1 MRSVAALVELFRIRF
16 KLHYTWLFAIV
27 LIPIA
32 VTTQFSA
39 TYPLWQKAILG
50 VFATF
55 LFLVAIAFRELFIN
69 FIAVRKGVKV
79 DSVTLFVF
87 GGWSQTDEDTTS
99 PAIELLLAACGQLYN
114 VIVAGIFSVI
124 YFLLQDA
131 QHIMVQVLMQ
141 WLAFIWF
148 MLAIFHFVPGL
159 PLDGGKV
166 LRAVLW
172 RLNVDYEKATRLVG
186 WTGWVIGVAT
196 AAGAIALLVMTP
208 ELFVG
213 ILLGVAG
220 ILLQNA
226 ATYSRRRIRQSP
238 VSNVQL
244 QMPDS

>member
-1 MRSVAALVELFRIRF
+1 MRSSSALVGLFRIHFRI
-16 KLHYTWLFAIV
+16 HHTWLFAIV

-39 TYPLWQKAILG
+39 SYPLWQKIALG
-50 VFATF
+50 VFASF
-55 LFLVAIAFRELFIN
+55 LFFIAIAFRELFID
-69 FIAVRKGVKV
+69 FIAVRKGVRV
-79 DSVTLFVF
+79 DSVILFVF
-87 GGWSQTDEDTTS
+87 GGWSQIDEETTS
-99 PAIELLLAACGQLYN
+99 PGIELLLAAFGQLYN
-114 VIVAGIFSVI
+114 VIIAGVFSVI
-124 YFLLQDA
+124 YFVLEDT

-148 MLAIFHFVPGL
+148 MLTIFHFVPGL

-172 RLNVDYEKATRLVG
+172 RFNTDYEKATRLAN

-196 AAGAIALLVMTP
+196 AAGAIVLLVMTS

-213 ILLGVAG
+213 LLLGVAG

-226 ATYSRRRIRQSP
+226 ATYSRRQIRQSP
-238 VSNVQL
+238 VPNVPLQL
-244 QMPDS
+244 PDS

>member
-1 MRSVAALVELFRIRF
+1 MRSISALVELFRIRF

-50 VFATF
+50 VFASF
-55 LFLVAIAFRELFIN
+55 LFFIAIAFRELFIN

-79 DSVTLFVF
+79 DNVTLFVF
-87 GGWSQTDEDTTS
+87 GGWSQTDEETTS

-114 VIVAGIFSVI
+114 VIVAAVFSVI
-124 YFLLQDA
+124 YFLLQDT

-159 PLDGGKV
+159 PLDGGRV

-172 RLNVDYEKATRLVG
+172 KFNVGYEKATRIAG
-186 WTGWVIGVAT
+186 WTGWVIGMAT
-196 AAGAIALLVMTP
+196 TGGAITLLVMTP
-208 ELFVG
+208 ELFAG
-213 ILLGVAG
+213 ILLVVAG

-226 ATYSRRRIRQSP
+226 ATYSRRHIRQSP
-238 VSNVQL
+238 VSNVPL
-244 QMPDS
+244 PDS

>member
-1 MRSVAALVELFRIRF
+1 MRSVSALVGLFRIHFRI
-16 KLHYTWLFAIV
+16 HYTWLFAIV

-39 TYPLWQKAILG
+39 TYPLWQKAVLG
-50 VFATF
+50 VFASF
-55 LFLVAIAFRELFIN
+55 LFFVAIAFRELFVN
-69 FIAVRKGVKV
+69 FIAVRKGIRV

-87 GGWSQTDEDTTS
+87 GGWSQIDEETAS
-99 PAIELLLAACGQLYN
+99 PGIELLLAAFGQLYN
-114 VIVAGIFSVI
+114 VIIAGVFSVI
-124 YFLLQDA
+124 YFVLEDT

-148 MLAIFHFVPGL
+148 MLTIFHFVPGL

-172 RLNVDYEKATRLVG
+172 RFTTDYEKATRLVA
-186 WTGWVIGVAT
+186 WIGWVIGVAT
-196 AAGAIALLVMTP
+196 AVGAITLLVMTP

-226 ATYSRRRIRQSP
+226 ATYSRRHIWQSP
-238 VSNVQL
+238 VSNVPL
-244 QMPDS
+244 PLPDS